1 MWEGRTGQDGAQSAV
16 CLRVCA
22 RDSWV
27 WNEAWICAHITP
39 NQPILVCAH
48 ACVNLCVCLCVHVCS
63 VFLWPC
69 ASACVCVCVCVCA
82 RAMLCRGAVS
92 FGLVV
97 SIIRSL
103 SFTPVSVSLF
113 LFPPPP
119 PPPPPLFLLFRSPFC
134 LFCILPSLLIPPLS
148 PPSLWVMTFKS
159 SVHSLCNDERGEIC
173 PFLSVY
179 SAFHLCLSV
188 FCAALYSPRSVS
200 ELLNL
205 MKLLH
210 LNQDTLW
217 SVAFRY
223 SCDRLGRVFHLWTVG
238 SKLRCSFLIASRG
251 LKIFLKP
258 VVEKQ

>member
-69 ASACVCVCVCVCA
+69 ASACVCVCVCA

-119 PPPPPLFLLFRSPFC
+119 PPPPPPLFLLFRSPFC
-134 LFCILPSLLIPPLS
+134 LFCIPPSLLIPPLS